1 LNYEYLFSFLQKKSA
16 LAKAP
21 MATKPANTQTIPAKG
36 KKANMD
42 SSEESSDEDE
52 LPKVI
57 KIELCIFILIFA
69 EKIRTRQSSDGNQT
83 CQRSDYSG
91 KREESECGFI

>member
-1 LNYEYLFSFLQKKSA
+1 MSMKSA
-16 LAKAP
+16 
-21 MATKPANTQTIPAKG
+21 TQTIPAKG

-57 KIELCIFILIFA
+57 KIEL
-69 EKIRTRQSSDGNQT
+69 
-83 CQRSDYSG
+83 
-91 KREESECGFI
+91 